1 MKLEANWKFKNL
13 ENLEKENWGAPQFS
27 SHLVIRTHELRKIP
41 LDEFSVEDLRICIG
55 QNFSLKYLIPLSL
68 EKLNE
73 NLFTEGN
80 FYEGDLLQSVL
91 AVNSNYWIDNPQ
103 LWNELNILISSKLEE
118 LDSQKIKYSTFRDLN
133 LNP

>member
-13 ENLEKENWGAPQFS
+13 ENLEKENWGATQLS

-41 LDEFSVEDLRICIG
+41 LVEFSVEDLRICIG
-55 QNFSLKYLIPLSL
+55 QNFSLKYLIPLAL

-73 NLFTEGN
+73 NLFAEGD

-91 AVNSNYWIDNPQ
+91 TVNSNYWIDNPQ